1 VVAALTVTPKTEE
14 EDPMRDAPEVAV
26 GPWEI
31 VRELIREYEVSPT
44 DLAMLFDAVLDLEE
58 CEAIVDFA
66 QEGND

>member
-1 VVAALTVTPKTEE
+1 
-14 EDPMRDAPEVAV
+14 MRDAPEVAV